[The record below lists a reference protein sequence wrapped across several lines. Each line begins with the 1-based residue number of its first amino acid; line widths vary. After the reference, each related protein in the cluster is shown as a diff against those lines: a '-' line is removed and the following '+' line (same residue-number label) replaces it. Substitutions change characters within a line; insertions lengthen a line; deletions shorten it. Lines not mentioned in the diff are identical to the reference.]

1 MRENDAQRQPSSPL
15 PPLAKSNSPEESSE
29 PEEEPE
35 QQWRKR
41 QKERLLRNEK
51 IKVLIICIGL
61 LALLVSF
68 LLFLY
73 TGDFLPLFG
82 TIVIVYPFCRWL
94 DAYPDTSEISHRRR
108 GEE

>member
-1 MRENDAQRQPSSPL
+1 MRENDAQGQTSSPT
-15 PPLAKSNSPEESSE
+15 PPLAGCSSPEERGE

-35 QQWRKR
+35 QRWRRR

-51 IKVLIICIGL
+51 IKLLIIGIGL
-61 LALLVSF
+61 LALLLSF

-73 TGDFLPLFG
+73 TGNFLPLFG

-94 DAYPDTSEISHRRR
+94 DAYPDDEL
-108 GEE
+108 

>member
-1 MRENDAQRQPSSPL
+1 MRENDAQGQTSSPSH
-15 PPLAKSNSPEESSE
+15 PLASCSSPEESNS

-35 QQWRKR
+35 QRWQRK

-51 IKVLIICIGL
+51 IKLLIIGIGL

-68 LLFLY
+68 LFFLY
-73 TGDFLPLFG
+73 TGNFLPLFG

-94 DAYPDTSEISHRRR
+94 AAYPDNEL
-108 GEE
+108 